1 MSTQQIKPDVAE
13 LAGRLQAM
21 TQRAEKAE
29 EAATK
34 FEKMWKAQVTQRVA
48 MMSQLVAHNLPIA
61 RQVPFGEPLRIESQ
75 AGQLR
80 IVVPDGLVVFEDGAA
95 AERVIIKLLDQAR
108 DAFPATFPE
117 VF

>member
-1 MSTQQIKPDVAE
+1 MSTQVTPDVAE

-21 TQRAEKAE
+21 TRRAELAE
-29 EAATK
+29 EEAGRLQTALRS
-34 FEKMWKAQVTQRVA
+34 QITQRVA
-48 MMSQLVAHNLPIA
+48 MMSQLVAHHLPIA

-95 AERVIIKLLDQAR
+95 AERVIMRIIEQAR
-108 DAFPATFPE
+108 EAFPVTFAAE
-117 VF
+117 F